1 MLQLELSS
9 AQLLLGLCALSLLI
23 VLLIVHARWYLRKN
37 TTPDQDLPVWSKVKK
52 LAFDPLRHNTAFF
65 QVGLI
70 TALALTLMAFNWTQR
85 DAKTTFSD
93 GLNYLDTDVI
103 EVIPPRTTTPP
114 PKRIPPPPV
123 AIEAVPEEELP
134 AEVKDFVDPT
144 LEDDNLVFM
153 PESKPKAAPAPVPPP
168 PIKEEFREEWTR
180 VEKMPAFPG
189 CEEAEDPYQCTTQ
202 EMISRI
208 YQNLSYPAIAR
219 ENRVEGT
226 VVVSFI
232 IDKTGKIDDIK
243 LLRDIGARCGEVTL
257 TSLRQLQREVTF
269 QPGMQQGRKVKVRYN
284 VPVRFK
290 LQ

>member
-1 MLQLELSS
+1 MLSLELSGNM
-9 AQLLLGLCALSLLI
+9 LLLGLGGLCLLLI
-23 VLLIVHARWYLRKN
+23 LLIIGARWYLRKN
-37 TTPDQDLPVWSKVKK
+37 TRQNPELPVWSKVKK

-70 TALALTLMAFNWTQR
+70 TALALTLMAFNWTQG
-85 DAKTTFSD
+85 DANTTLSD
-93 GLNYLDTDVI
+93 RLNYIDTDVI

-114 PKRIPPPPV
+114 PRRIPPPPV
-123 AIEAVPEEELP
+123 TIEAVPEDELP
-134 AEVKDFVDPT
+134 DEIADFVDPT
-144 LEDDNLVFM
+144 IEDDNLVFIPASQ
-153 PESKPKAAPAPVPPP
+153 PEPAPAPAPPP
-168 PIKEEFREEWTR
+168 PIKEEFPEEWTR

-189 CEEAEDPYQCTTQ
+189 CEAAEDPYQCTTQ
-202 EMISRI
+202 EMINRI
-208 YQNLSYPAIAR
+208 YQNLSYPSIAR

-284 VPVRFK
+284 VPIRFK